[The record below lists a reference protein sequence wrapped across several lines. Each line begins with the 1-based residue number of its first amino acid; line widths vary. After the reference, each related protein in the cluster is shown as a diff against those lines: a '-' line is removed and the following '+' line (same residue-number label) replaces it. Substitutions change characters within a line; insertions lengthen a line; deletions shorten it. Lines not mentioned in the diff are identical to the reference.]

1 MVTKVTSMPLFN
13 FYFWSM
19 LAFAAC
25 NYDTDDSDDAGDADD
40 DADDGGFMHV
50 KL

>member
-1 MVTKVTSMPLFN
+1 VCGCYGDKG
-13 FYFWSM
+13 YEY
-19 LAFAAC
+19 AAC
-25 NYDTDDSDDAGDADD
+25 NYDTDDADDAGDADD

>member
-1 MVTKVTSMPLFN
+1 
-13 FYFWSM
+13 M

-25 NYDTDDSDDAGDADD
+25 NYDTDDADDAGDADD